1 MGKRD
6 LRRRLERDY
15 GRAPDA
21 VYFPEDMGNI
31 RAYFDYRRD
40 QRRDAFLLDE
50 TTWNDLDLD
59 RLFQRINPR
68 LSTSGEQYLYY
79 LLRAPALDAETLR
92 ARRALV
98 ELVSRDPRRRLE
110 LQVILGRLGCTR
122 RADLALTFAPEAR
135 DRRRLALF
143 LILGLLPLLLALLGA
158 LLNPA
163 LLGLAG
169 VSVLLNLTL
178 HEFLKRRVQ
187 RKFDTV
193 NYAAAMILALHRIRK
208 LRDPALDQELAAAY
222 PALDRLR
229 SVLRVG
235 GVSSA
240 QDGGILEFFAGI
252 FLLDLISYEYLRDK
266 LSRCREDVFTVHE
279 GLGRLDAAIAAAS
292 YRESL
297 GDGCCDAELDFDAE
311 APYLSLR
318 GLRHPLL
325 SHAVP
330 NDLETRRSVLLT
342 GSNASGKSTF
352 LRTVLL
358 CAVMA
363 QSLGFCPA
371 ERYRAP
377 TFRILSSM
385 ALRDDLLTGESY
397 YIVET
402 RSLKRI
408 LDAAVGSPPLLCVV
422 DEVLR
427 GTNTVE
433 RIAASCEVLRSIPQ
447 GNALC
452 LAATHDGELC
462 TLLAGRYDLYHF
474 TETVGETEMT
484 FDYRLRPGPATSR
497 NAIRLLGL
505 LGFPET
511 VVEGAQRRAEDFL
524 REGRWRPD
532 SGETPGS

>member
-1 MGKRD
+1 MRKHD

-40 QRRDAFLLDE
+40 QGRDDFLLDE

-122 RADLALTFAPEAR
+122 RADLALTFAPEAG
-135 DRRRLALF
+135 DRGRLALF

-169 VSVLLNLTL
+169 AAVLLNLIL

-187 RKFDTV
+187 QKFDTV

-208 LRDPALDQELAAAY
+208 LRDPALDGELAAAY

-235 GVSSA
+235 SVSSA
-240 QDGGILEFFAGI
+240 QDGGILEFFVGI

-266 LSRCREDVFTVHE
+266 LSRCREEVFTVHE
-279 GLGRLDAAIAAAS
+279 SLGRLDAAIAAAS

-297 GDGCCDAELDFDAE
+297 GDGCCDAELDFGAE
-311 APYLSLR
+311 TPYLSLR

-330 NDLETRRSVLLT
+330 NDLETQRSVLLT

-377 TFRILSSM
+377 AYRILSSM

-408 LDAAVGSPPLLCVV
+408 LDAAHGSPPLLCVV

-433 RIAASCEVLRSIPQ
+433 RIAASCEVLRAIPQ

-462 TLLAGRYDLYHF
+462 TLLAGSYDLYHF

-511 VVEGAQRRAEDFL
+511 VVEGAKRRAENFL
-524 REGRWRPD
+524 REGRWRSD
-532 SGETPGS
+532 ADETPRA